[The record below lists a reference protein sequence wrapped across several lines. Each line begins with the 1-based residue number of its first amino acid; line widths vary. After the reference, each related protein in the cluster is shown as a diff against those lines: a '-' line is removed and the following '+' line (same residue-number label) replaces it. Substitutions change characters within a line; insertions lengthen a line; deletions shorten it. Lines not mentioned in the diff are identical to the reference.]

1 MFRFHFIV
9 LFATLNLLLFASL
22 NPLYSGEVSDSTYI
36 VSKITISGNRI
47 TKDRVILRELT
58 FSVNDTLFSSQIH
71 DVLAQN
77 KENIE
82 NTLLFNFV
90 YVSFD

>member
-77 KENIE
+77 KEN
-82 NTLLFNFV
+82 
-90 YVSFD
+90 